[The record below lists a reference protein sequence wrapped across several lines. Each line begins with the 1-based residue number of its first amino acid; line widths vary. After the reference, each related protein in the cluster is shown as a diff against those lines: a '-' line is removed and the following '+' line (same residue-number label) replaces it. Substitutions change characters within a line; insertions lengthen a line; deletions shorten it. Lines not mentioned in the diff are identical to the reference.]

1 MRDPP
6 RTYTASGM
14 FMVEALAY
22 SAAAAELAG
31 VGGKRTDEDLEA
43 ERCAIE
49 ARLVV
54 PLGAGERAQ
63 VNGRLRAFREELGRR
78 GWPIERRLAGQ
89 GACRSCGAPV
99 VWVRIGKQGSP
110 MPLDPLPRP
119 DGNVVRTGPETVK
132 VLKEDEPTDQPRYRS
147 HFDSCPDAG
156 HWRQRRYR
164 SS

>member
-1 MRDPP
+1 VSE
-6 RTYTASGM
+6 RTVTVSGT

-22 SAAAAELAG
+22 SVAVGELAG
-31 VGGKRTDEDLEA
+31 VGGKRTDEGLEA

-49 ARLVV
+49 SRLVV

-63 VNGRLRAFREELGRR
+63 VNGRLRAFREELHRR
-78 GWPIERRLAGQ
+78 GWPIERRLAGR
-89 GACRSCGAPV
+89 GACQSCNAPV

-147 HFDSCPDAG
+147 HFDACPDAG

-164 SS
+164 AP